1 MNMFAGNSRSC
12 MIYRSWTANS
22 FQRFVDRLRIVF
34 QIAERRIRRIAEA
47 VVPFPVFRLRLHGID
62 GEQVGMRELQTIVVH
77 AWLACDDEQR
87 SRVQFALHPVNI
99 RFAIRK
105 EDQRRQR
112 FWGVATRCEIVV
124 RDCCDQAEASTCH
137 GKNARFEHMRGERHF
152 LPDFRFMQ

>member
-1 MNMFAGNSRSC
+1 

-34 QIAERRIRRIAEA
+34 QIAERRIRRIAET
-47 VVPFPVFRLRLHGID
+47 VVPFPVFRLRLHGLD

-77 AWLACDDEQR
+77 AWLACDDKQR

-137 GKNARFEHMRGERHF
+137 GENARFEHMRGERHF

>member
-1 MNMFAGNSRSC
+1 
-12 MIYRSWTANS
+12 
-22 FQRFVDRLRIVF
+22 
-34 QIAERRIRRIAEA
+34 
-47 VVPFPVFRLRLHGID
+47 
-62 GEQVGMRELQTIVVH
+62 MRELQTIVVH

-137 GKNARFEHMRGERHF
+137 GENARFEHMRGRTPFSPRFSLHAVSARE
-152 LPDFRFMQ
+152 PDRLRGTDSRSGRRQLTPHQAISARRLCGGCSRLMKSVFPVWCS

>member
-1 MNMFAGNSRSC
+1 
-12 MIYRSWTANS
+12 
-22 FQRFVDRLRIVF
+22 
-34 QIAERRIRRIAEA
+34 
-47 VVPFPVFRLRLHGID
+47 
-62 GEQVGMRELQTIVVH
+62 MRELQTIVVH

-87 SRVQFALHPVNI
+87 SRVQFALHPVDI

-137 GKNARFEHMRGERHF
+137 GENARFEHMRGERHF